1 MVRTIQTT
9 LVNTNYIPP
18 PRQAPVY
25 PVVVEEVLVDLHQ
38 LCVENGV
45 ILKENLEAILATPT
59 PLPGSQD
66 FAARASSSA
75 PPAPVAQAPAPR
87 GEDPDDSG
95 DGGEGEEE
103 EEEEINNKEAND
115 EQEDNFVRIW
125 PVTKHYTSMF
135 ETGHFPNLLQD
146 VLHALGTYVRSLYD
160 TRQVSEPLGIVTT
173 SLACISG

>member
-1 MVRTIQTT
+1 MVHTIQTT

-18 PRQAPVY
+18 PLQAPVY
-25 PVVVEEVLVDLHQ
+25 PVVVEEVPVDLHQ
-38 LCVENGV
+38 LRVENGV
-45 ILKENLEAILATPT
+45 ILKENSEAILATPT
-59 PLPGSQD
+59 SLPGSQD
-66 FAARASSSA
+66 FAARASSSV
-75 PPAPVAQAPAPR
+75 PLAPVAQAPAPG

-95 DGGEGEEE
+95 DGGEDE
-103 EEEEINNKEAND
+103 EEEEINNREAND

-125 PVTKHYTSMF
+125 PVTEHYTSMF

-160 TRQVSEPLGIVTT
+160 TRQVSEPLCIVTT